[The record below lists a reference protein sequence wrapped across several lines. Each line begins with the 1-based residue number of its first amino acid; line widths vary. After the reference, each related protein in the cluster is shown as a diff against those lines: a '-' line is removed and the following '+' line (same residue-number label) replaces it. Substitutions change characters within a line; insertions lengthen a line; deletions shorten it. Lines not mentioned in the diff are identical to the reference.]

1 MTCID
6 TGVTRVLVEA
16 RALIADPAF
25 WIRGRLRDYDRQ
37 GVPCCWCAIGAIE
50 HVATNGYEDAQ
61 ARNALQ
67 LEVPAGTT
75 IAMFNDSVGHGDVM
89 LAFDRAIAKATG
101 SAS

>member
-1 MTCID
+1 MTSVD
-6 TGVTRVLVEA
+6 MVVTRVLVEA
-16 RALIADPAF
+16 RALIADPAC

-37 GVPCCWCAIGAIE
+37 GVPCCWCAVGAID
-50 HVATNGYEDAQ
+50 HVATNGYEDAG

-67 LEVPAGTT
+67 LEVPVGTT

-89 LAFDRAIAKATG
+89 LAFDRAIAKTTE